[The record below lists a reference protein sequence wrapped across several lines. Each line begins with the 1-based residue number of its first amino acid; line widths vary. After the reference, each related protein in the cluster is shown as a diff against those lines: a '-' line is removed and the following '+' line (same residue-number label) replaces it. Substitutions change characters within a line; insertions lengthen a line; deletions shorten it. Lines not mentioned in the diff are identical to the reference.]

1 MNYKLKKVFKRSDM
15 PENVSQKLFEHLD
28 DSPRESYVEWN
39 VHDWHKPI
47 SEHKGGEILYQD
59 NDTIIERGD
68 DPVSEWLVENGA
80 EEGEEV
86 LIDMYY

>member
-1 MNYKLKKVFKRSDM
+1 MSFVTRKVFSNCEM
-15 PENVSQKLFEHLD
+15 PENVRYELFEHLD
-28 DSPRESYVEWN
+28 GRPEESYVEWT

-47 SEHKGGEILYQD
+47 SEYKGGEILYQD
-59 NDTIIERGD
+59 NDTIVERGD

-86 LIDMYY
+86 LINI

>member
-1 MNYKLKKVFKRSDM
+1 MSFVKKKVFSHWEM
-15 PENVSQKLFEHLD
+15 PENVRDELFEHLD
-28 DSPRESYVEWN
+28 GRPEESYVEWP

-47 SEHKGGEILYQD
+47 SEYKGGEILYQD
-59 NDTIIERGD
+59 NDTIVERGD

-86 LIDMYY
+86 LINI

>member
-1 MNYKLKKVFKRSDM
+1 MNYELKKVFSNWEM
-15 PENVSQKLFEHLD
+15 PENVRDGLFEHLD
-28 DSPRESYVEWN
+28 GRPEESYVEWT

-47 SEHKGGEILYQD
+47 SEYKGGEILYQD
-59 NDTIIERGD
+59 NDTIVERGD

-86 LIDMYY
+86 LINI